1 MGFCMAAPLDRD
13 ARDALVRSAQG
24 GDVVAF
30 EQLIEGLVDQV
41 RRFARAF
48 THGEDDA
55 DDLAQ
60 EALLKVYRSLGSY
73 RFESAFSTWLF
84 AVTRNVFLDQRK
96 SRQAHDRARE
106 EPLGDARESDE
117 AGPAPP
123 DAHLAREEERRRIWA
138 ALRQIP
144 EEYRTALVL
153 YDLEGLS
160 YDEVAAIEQVALG
173 TIKSRLSRGR
183 EHLRRALLEDAA
195 ESGNRAARPLV
206 ERPERIPS

>member
-1 MGFCMAAPLDRD
+1 MAAPLDRD
-13 ARDALVRSAQG
+13 ALVRRAQG

-30 EQLIEGLVDQV
+30 ERLIEGLVDQV

-48 THGEDDA
+48 TCAEADA

-96 SRQAHDRARE
+96 SRQSRE
-106 EPLGDARESDE
+106 RGQEVPLGEARESNE
-117 AGPAPP
+117 AGPLPA
-123 DAHLAREEERRRIWA
+123 DAQLTREEERRRLWD
-138 ALRQIP
+138 ALRKVP
-144 EEYRTALVL
+144 EEYRTAIVL

-160 YDEVAAIEQVALG
+160 YDEVAAVEEVALG
-173 TIKSRLSRGR
+173 TVKSRLSRGR
-183 EHLRRALLEDAA
+183 EHLRRALLEDPG
-195 ESGNRAARPLV
+195 EPGNREARLLV
-206 ERPERIPS
+206 ERTESTPS